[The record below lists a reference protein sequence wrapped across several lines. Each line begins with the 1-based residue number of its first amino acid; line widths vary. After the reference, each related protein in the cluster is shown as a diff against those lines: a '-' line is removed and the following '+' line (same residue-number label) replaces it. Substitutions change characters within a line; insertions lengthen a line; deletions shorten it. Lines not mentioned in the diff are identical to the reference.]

1 MSIDDRIES
10 AGSRLASTPVAVPEL
25 ERLVR
30 RRSRRVRVIAV
41 VGSVV
46 VVSIGVAALVRH
58 DGSAAKV
65 DAKSVVPT
73 DSHPGDPSARHY
85 ELALE
90 GATLV
95 DDSTSTARGAPNAV
109 WFDEATGTYLTLDV
123 LPGEATTT
131 REPSGFAPMVEDTT
145 FASTRGRAWFT
156 DTGSSSIRRMTM
168 WWSRPDGDVWLVESF
183 WYGDNPVQA
192 TDGRSALRS
201 RALAIASPDPSHN
214 QQHYELA
221 DPSLRRVAED
231 QGGDVQYRVQVWT
244 YQVGSVV
251 ENITLMSTQASV
263 ATSVIAAL
271 THGKPELVR
280 IDGHDA
286 WQVTDSA
293 TGDIYIGWQAGEDR
307 PAWVAL
313 TIPASL
319 ASLTLQIRAALRSG

>member
-1 MSIDDRIES
+1 MSVDDQIES

-30 RRSRRVRVIAV
+30 RRSRRVRVNAV

-46 VVSIGVAALVRH
+46 AVSIGVAALVRH
-58 DGSAAKV
+58 DGSAVEVA
-65 DAKSVVPT
+65 APSVVPT
-73 DSHPGDPSARHY
+73 DSRSGDPSAGPY

-90 GATLV
+90 GARLV
-95 DDSTSTARGAPNAV
+95 DDSTSTARGGPNAV
-109 WFDEATGTYLTLDV
+109 WFDEATGTYLTVAV
-123 LPGEATTT
+123 LAGEATTT
-131 REPSGFAPMVEDTT
+131 REPTGVESMVEDTT

-156 DTGSSSIRRMTM
+156 STRSNSIRRMTM
-168 WWSRPDGDVWLVESF
+168 WWSRPDGDVWLLESF
-183 WYGDNPVQA
+183 WYGDDPVTA
-192 TDGRSALRS
+192 ADGRDALRNW
-201 RALAIASPDPSHN
+201 ALAIASPDPQHN

-231 QGGDVQYRVQVWT
+231 QGGDVRYRVQVWT

-251 ENITLMSTQASV
+251 ENITLLSTQDSV

-280 IDGHDA
+280 IDGHDV
-286 WQVTDSA
+286 WQVTDPT

-319 ASLTLQIRAALRSG
+319 ASVTVQIRAALRSG